1 MNRMRVGFRISSA
14 AVAAAAEKGGVWR
27 RSMSTVS
34 KAKEIIEGK
43 KGKNRKATSELCNYL
58 GIPHQSRSEMA
69 LTLSKFMK
77 LYNARSPGIKKDDIW
92 EKNLNTLL
100 RGKTSIGFPEVAR
113 ILSPE
118 FGQQGGIS
126 TKDSNMDSHTD
137 NTKGK
142 GSKKKGKS
150 SKK

>member
-1 MNRMRVGFRISSA
+1 
-14 AVAAAAEKGGVWR
+14 
-27 RSMSTVS
+27 MSTVS

-43 KGKNRKATSELCNYL
+43 KGKNRKATSELCNFL

-92 EKNLNTLL
+92 EKNLNALL

-113 ILSPE
+113 ILTPE
-118 FGQQGGIS
+118 FGQQGAIS
-126 TKDSNMDSHTD
+126 AKDSNIDSQD

-142 GSKKKGKS
+142 GSQKKGKS